1 MGKLRLFAT
10 LLGLFFGVS
19 QAIAADLT
27 DERTAYEPPM
37 APIWGGLY
45 VGGHIGGLWSGDDSV
60 SLTSKCKDTDSCY
73 CKWCKSTDWKDV
85 KHHKFTTDG
94 DDDVSLLGGLH
105 IGYNIQDGAMVYGI
119 EADASFGDRV
129 DYLATIRARLGYAV
143 NELLIYA
150 TAGVAFA
157 GFDDN
162 QAYWD
167 GRRKDIKIGQ
177 SDDDTRVGLVVGGG
191 VEYKVASN
199 VSIGLEG
206 LYYAFADRDDDYSWE
221 KYCKEYNLNV
231 ENDND
236 LYVVRARLT
245 YHMQDAYEA
254 PLK

>member
-1 MGKLRLFAT
+1 MGKLRIVVA
-10 LLGLFFGVS
+10 LLGLFLGLS
-19 QAIAADLT
+19 QAVAADLT
-27 DERTAYEPPM
+27 DERGSYEPPM

-45 VGGHIGGLWSGDDSV
+45 VGGHIGGLWTGEDSL
-60 SLTSKCKDTDSCY
+60 SLTKRCKDNCY
-73 CKWCKSTDWKDV
+73 CWWCENKDWHKVENKKYSTD
-85 KHHKFTTDG
+85 G
-94 DDDVSLLGGLH
+94 EDDVSLLGGLH
-105 IGYNIQDGAMVYGI
+105 IGYNVQEGSMVYGI

-129 DYLATIRARLGYAV
+129 DYLASLRARVGVAF

-162 QAYWD
+162 QVYGKTWWGKSYKVGSPDD
-167 GRRKDIKIGQ
+167 G
-177 SDDDTRVGLVVGGG
+177 DTRIGFVVGGG
-191 VEYKVASN
+191 AEYKLAPNWSV
-199 VSIGLEG
+199 GLEG

-236 LYVVRARLT
+236 MYVVRARLT